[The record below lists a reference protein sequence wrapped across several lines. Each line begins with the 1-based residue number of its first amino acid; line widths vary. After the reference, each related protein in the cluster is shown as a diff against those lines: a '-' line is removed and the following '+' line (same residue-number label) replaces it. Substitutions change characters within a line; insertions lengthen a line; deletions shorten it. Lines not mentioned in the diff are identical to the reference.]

1 MQRFGGLVGKAFKR
15 AAGSTSDGG
24 VMETIAEDAELPREE
39 FADMLKTI
47 DAGLRALPA
56 TAQVAKQQGEYLSRL
71 FEESAMQQGNG
82 LDANQ
87 VKPFRYAAG
96 GAYQNTS
103 GHAQTF
109 LVEEKE

>member
-15 AAGSTSDGG
+15 ASGSASDGG
-24 VMETIAEDAELPREE
+24 VMDTIAEDAELPREE

-71 FEESAMQQGNG
+71 FEDPALQQRKP
-82 LDANQ
+82 LDMNE
-87 VKPFRYAAG
+87 VKPFR
-96 GAYQNTS
+96 
-103 GHAQTF
+103 
-109 LVEEKE
+109 